1 MIIFLSVGMISE
13 LSKRL
18 MEGYSK
24 DTPAAVVYK
33 ATWEDEKIVRGTLAD
48 IAEKTE
54 KAGIKKTALVIVG
67 NCLGNDYELSK
78 LYDKNFK
85 TEFRG

>member
-1 MIIFLSVGMISE
+1 MV
-13 LSKRL
+13 
-18 MEGYSK
+18 GYSE
-24 DTPAAVVYK
+24 DTPVAVVYK
-33 ATWEDEKIVRGTLAD
+33 ATWVDQKIVRGTLKD
-48 IAEKTE
+48 IAKKTKE
-54 KAGIKKTALVIVG
+54 AGITKTALVIVG